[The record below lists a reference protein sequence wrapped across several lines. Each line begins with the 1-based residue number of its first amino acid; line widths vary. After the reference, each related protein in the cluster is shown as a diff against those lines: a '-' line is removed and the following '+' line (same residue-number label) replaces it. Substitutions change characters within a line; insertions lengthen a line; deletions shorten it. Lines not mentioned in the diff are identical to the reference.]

1 MLKATNHLNFFL
13 LLGLMGSL
21 APCRAQ
27 GNSPQL
33 KLWYDQPAALW
44 EEALP
49 LGNGTTGAMVF
60 GGLSKDRFQIND
72 NTLWSG
78 EPDAGN
84 NANGPQVLP
93 QVRQAI
99 FAGKYEEAAV
109 LWKKMQGPYSARYL
123 PMGDLWLDFHQ
134 DEKKIKDY
142 KRELDLER
150 AINLVSYSY
159 QGVQYLRESFVSFP
173 DKALVVRLKADKKK
187 SITFDLSLTSKLKYS
202 VSAQGNN
209 QLTLQGKAPSFV
221 ANRDYEPQ
229 QVVYDSIGG
238 KGMAFAMQVSVKNIG
253 GVVKKEGDKLKIIGA
268 DEVILFLTEATSFNG
283 FDKSPSQE
291 GKDATL
297 LAKNRMHTV
306 SKKNFQTI
314 LSDHQKDYQ
323 ALFNRVTFELA
334 GTSAHDKLP
343 TDQRIIQFSKGP
355 ADLGLLTL
363 YYHFGRYLLIAS
375 SRQGGR
381 PANLQ
386 GIWNDHVQ
394 PPWGSNYTTNINTEM
409 NYWLAENTN
418 LAECHQPLFDF
429 MDELAIN
436 GAKTASINYNIDKG
450 WVVHHNSDLWA
461 KTSPPGGYD
470 WDPKGMPRWSAWP
483 MAGAW
488 LSTHLWEHYR
498 FTGDKTFL
506 KEKAY
511 PLMKGAAQF
520 MLQWLIADL
529 GNKYLVTNPSTS
541 PENTIKIAGKEY
553 QLTMAST
560 MDMAI
565 IRELFTAVIHS
576 CAILNVDPEF
586 KSALEQA
593 KEKLYPYQVGQYGQ
607 LQEWFKD
614 WDDPKDQHRHISHL
628 FGLYPGNQISLAE
641 NKALAAASKRSLLL
655 RGDVS
660 TGWSMAW
667 KTNWWARLQDG
678 NHAYKILKD
687 ALNFI
692 DPKLDRAQMSG
703 GGAYPNLFDAHPPF
717 QIDGNFGATAGMT
730 EMLLQ
735 SHDGAVHLL
744 PALPDEW
751 SAGTIKGIKARGNFT
766 VDIAWKNNVLTEAM
780 IVSNIGGVCRLR
792 TPLPVKV
799 VGVESNQAAVT
810 DNALL
815 YKPEQLPYTVADSSK
830 LPLLAGPKTF
840 EVQFETIKGKRY
852 RIVPM

>member
-1 MLKATNHLNFFL
+1 
-13 LLGLMGSL
+13 
-21 APCRAQ
+21 
-27 GNSPQL
+27 
-33 KLWYDQPAALW
+33 
-44 EEALP
+44 
-49 LGNGTTGAMVF
+49 
-60 GGLSKDRFQIND
+60 
-72 NTLWSG
+72 
-78 EPDAGN
+78 
-84 NANGPQVLP
+84 
-93 QVRQAI
+93 
-99 FAGKYEEAAV
+99 
-109 LWKKMQGPYSARYL
+109 
-123 PMGDLWLDFHQ
+123 
-134 DEKKIKDY
+134 
-142 KRELDLER
+142 
-150 AINLVSYSY
+150 
-159 QGVQYLRESFVSFP
+159 
-173 DKALVVRLKADKKK
+173 
-187 SITFDLSLTSKLKYS
+187 
-202 VSAQGNN
+202 
-209 QLTLQGKAPSFV
+209 
-221 ANRDYEPQ
+221 
-229 QVVYDSIGG
+229 
-238 KGMAFAMQVSVKNIG
+238 
-253 GVVKKEGDKLKIIGA
+253 
-268 DEVILFLTEATSFNG
+268 
-283 FDKSPSQE
+283 
-291 GKDATL
+291 
-297 LAKNRMHTV
+297 
-306 SKKNFQTI
+306 
-314 LSDHQKDYQ
+314 
-323 ALFNRVTFELA
+323 
-334 GTSAHDKLP
+334 
-343 TDQRIIQFSKGP
+343 
-355 ADLGLLTL
+355 
-363 YYHFGRYLLIAS
+363 
-375 SRQGGR
+375 
-381 PANLQ
+381 
-386 GIWNDHVQ
+386 
-394 PPWGSNYTTNINTEM
+394 
-409 NYWLAENTN
+409 
-418 LAECHQPLFDF
+418 
-429 MDELAIN
+429 
-436 GAKTASINYNIDKG
+436 
-450 WVVHHNSDLWA
+450 
-461 KTSPPGGYD
+461 
-470 WDPKGMPRWSAWP
+470 

-799 VGVESNQAAVT
+799 VGVESNPAAVT

-852 RIVPM
+852 RIVPL